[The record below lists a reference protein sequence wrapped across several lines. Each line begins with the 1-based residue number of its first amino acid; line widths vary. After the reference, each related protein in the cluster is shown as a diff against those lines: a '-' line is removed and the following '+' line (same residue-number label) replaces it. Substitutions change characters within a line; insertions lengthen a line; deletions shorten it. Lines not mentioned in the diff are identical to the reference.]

1 MKKIAYIE
9 IDTHAEI
16 ATDFMDLMKDSK
28 EFSVD
33 YYFSERIRNQINT
46 HGLPFFLSDNSMI
59 LDQLKSKKY
68 DLIIIGTVH
77 RYFNT
82 FLNITNKYKTA
93 VIVHNLNF
101 SKTSKLDLIK
111 NVLKE
116 DVVYRLKLWWKEGL
130 FNASKVYRKSKHL
143 LVLDKE
149 FSSQQYQFLPL
160 FYAKEFAQNE
170 NEKLIVVIPGGVS
183 QKRRNYQHVLEVIQK
198 TKGAENIEFVF
209 LGKAKGDELKEL
221 VDLER
226 SLEHVNI
233 KYFTERVSQEDFEM
247 WMKKAD
253 VLWCPIQQQTEFF
266 SLKEVYGKTK
276 MTGNIGDAIKFGKI
290 AVFPVNYASDL
301 DFIVT
306 EKENVIEQFYELQNF
321 NYDFQKEYSRQT
333 VLENLEN
340 LLHKLT

>member
-16 ATDFMDLMKDSK
+16 AADFMDLMKDSK

-111 NVLKE
+111 NVFKE
-116 DVVYRLKLWWKEGL
+116 DVIYRLKLWWKEGL

-149 FSSQQYQFLPL
+149 FSSQKYQFLPL
-160 FYAKEFAQNE
+160 FYTKEFAQNE
-170 NEKLIVVIPGGVS
+170 NERFIVVIPGGVS
-183 QKRRNYQHVLEVIQK
+183 QKRRDYQHVLEVIQK
-198 TKGAENIEFVF
+198 TGKTKNLEFVF
-209 LGKAKGDELKEL
+209 LGKAKGSELEAI
-221 VDLER
+221 ER
-226 SLEHVNI
+226 ISSQFNI
-233 KYFTERVSQEDFEM
+233 AYFKERVSQEDFEM

-266 SLKEVYGKTK
+266 SQKEVYGKTK

-290 AVFPVNYASDL
+290 AVFPANYTSNL
-301 DFIVT
+301 DFIVP
-306 EKENVIEQFYELQNF
+306 EKENIIEQFYELQNCQ
-321 NYDFQKEYSRQT
+321 YDFQKEYSKQT

-340 LLHKLT
+340 LLKKLT

>member
-16 ATDFMDLMKDSK
+16 AADFMNLMNDSK

-46 HGLPFFLSDNSMI
+46 NGVSVFLSDNSMI

-68 DLIIIGTVH
+68 DLVIIGTVH

-101 SKTSKLDLIK
+101 SKASKLDLIK
-111 NVLKE
+111 NFFKE
-116 DVVYRLKLWWKEGL
+116 DVIYRLKLWWKEGL
-130 FNASKVYRKSKHL
+130 FNASKVYKKSKHL

-149 FSSQQYQFLPL
+149 FSSQKYQFLPL
-160 FYAKEFAQNE
+160 FYAKKFTQNK
-170 NEKLIVVIPGGVS
+170 NERLTVVIPGGVS
-183 QKRRNYQHVLEVIQK
+183 QKRRDYQHVLEIIQK
-198 TKGAENIEFVF
+198 TEGTENIEFVF
-209 LGKAKGDELKEL
+209 LGKAKGEELEAIEKI
-221 VDLER
+221 
-226 SLEHVNI
+226 SNHFKI
-233 KYFTERVSQEDFEM
+233 KYFKERVSQEEFEM

-266 SLKEVYGKTK
+266 SQKEVYGKTK

-290 AVFPVNYASDL
+290 AVFPANYTSNL

-321 NYDFQKEYSRQT
+321 NYDFQKEYSKQD
-333 VLENLEN
+333 VLKNLEN
-340 LLHKLT
+340 LLQKLT

>member
-16 ATDFMDLMKDSK
+16 AADFMDLMEDSK

-101 SKTSKLDLIK
+101 SKASKLDLIK

-160 FYAKEFAQNE
+160 FYAKEFAQNK

-183 QKRRNYQHVLEVIQK
+183 QKRRDYQHVLEVIQK
-198 TKGAENIEFVF
+198 TGKTKNLEFVF
-209 LGKAKGDELKEL
+209 LGKAKRSELEAI
-221 VDLER
+221 ER
-226 SLEHVNI
+226 ISSQFNI
-233 KYFTERVSQEDFEM
+233 TYFKERVSQEDFEV

-266 SLKEVYGKTK
+266 SQNEVYGKTK

-290 AVFPVNYASDL
+290 AIFPANYASDL

-321 NYDFQKEYSRQT
+321 NYDFQKEYSKQT
-333 VLENLEN
+333 VLKNLEN
-340 LLHKLT
+340 LLKKLT